1 MNVQCDVVQTKGMII
16 FRKNWQIEA
25 VVSQL
30 TLIIIE
36 HTRQIVVRYNSVTKL
51 FTASYESLRNGEGNS
66 SDSENWNN
74 FNVLYLMIALNEV
87 THYDRQ
93 NFMPNTI

>member
-1 MNVQCDVVQTKGMII
+1 M
-16 FRKNWQIEA
+16 
-25 VVSQL
+25 SQL

-66 SDSENWNN
+66 SDSEN
-74 FNVLYLMIALNEV
+74 
-87 THYDRQ
+87 
-93 NFMPNTI
+93 